1 FHIGSQLLDIS
12 PIHEAAGIV
21 AKLVREL
28 KALQIDLKFFD
39 IGGGLGVAYEKDE
52 CEVDLY
58 SYAQGVLAQLHGLDL
73 TIGMEPGRYLVA

>member
-1 FHIGSQLLDIS
+1 MHFHIGSQLLDIS

-39 IGGGLGVAYEKDE
+39 IGGGLGVAYEKMSANLIFIIMHK
-52 CEVDLY
+52 VY
-58 SYAQGVLAQLHGLDL
+58 
-73 TIGMEPGRYLVA
+73 